1 MCVCVVGCGW
11 DRGKQF
17 QVGGSRSALLRD
29 AAEDG
34 PEEESYSA
42 VQGMS
47 SPGRENSKC
56 RLPATSVRLLC
67 LRHIKEATWP
77 DGASKELRNHL
88 EHEVQ
93 EAGAGQFMGQFMF
106 NKDHLGC

>member
-1 MCVCVVGCGW
+1 MLRKKAWKRGLGRPKVCVCVMGCGW

-47 SPGRENSKC
+47 SPGKENSKC

-77 DGASKELRNHL
+77 DRAINQGVE
-88 EHEVQ
+88 E
-93 EAGAGQFMGQFMF
+93 
-106 NKDHLGC
+106 